1 MANYFVIL
9 VSNLVKEE
17 PFLVIYLRKGQASQT
32 ILLSLTPNK
41 RLLPH
46 APLFGNIFIEGQA
59 LHKQYCQT
67 SSFLVIYLNEGQT
80 QRLPH
85 SPQGDNNEKTKSQEY
100 RRKLLPYSKQMYL
113 QSVFTGGYR

>member
-1 MANYFVIL
+1 M
-9 VSNLVKEE
+9 
-17 PFLVIYLRKGQASQT
+17 
-32 ILLSLTPNK
+32 LTHTFQG
-41 RLLPH
+41 R
-46 APLFGNIFIEGQA
+46 AIIFIILQINRIKGQA

-67 SSFLVIYLNEGQT
+67 PHFLVIYLPKGQASETVLYKIIAKHLLFLVIYLTEGQT